1 MFSNCFKPHT
11 IEENPLLLKN
21 SDLKPNTTNLKTTEK
36 NETADHNKESIQ
48 KENENFTEQALENEN
63 PVQISSSTPN
73 DRYQNN
79 QLDLSSMPNNMVLYN
94 NSPLNFNLNQVTKI
108 LMKIFEFKF

>member
-21 SDLKPNTTNLKTTEK
+21 SNLKSNTTEK
-36 NETADHNKESIQ
+36 NETADYNKESIQ

-94 NSPLNFNLNQVTKI
+94 NSSLNFNLNQVTKI
-108 LMKIFEFKF
+108 LMKIFEFEF